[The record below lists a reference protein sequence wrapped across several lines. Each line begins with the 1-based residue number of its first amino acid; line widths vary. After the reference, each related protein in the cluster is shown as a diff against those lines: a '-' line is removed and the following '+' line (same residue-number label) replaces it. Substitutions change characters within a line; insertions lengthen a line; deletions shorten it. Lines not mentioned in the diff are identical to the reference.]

1 MAVALNMLSSCVC
14 VTCNFDKICFFAP
27 ADDSSNKIFILEA
40 THITPDSTASN
51 DYVPVRN
58 HKVHG
63 EDTDVSAERRTT
75 GIHEDRF
82 GMAERIDRPRHVFGT
97 EYGNPEE
104 RSTRGQLST
113 HRCEWRHTP
122 CHPMRRCLL

>member
-63 EDTDVSAERRTT
+63 RIPMFQLNEGLLAFMRIGSGWRRESTDLGTSSGPNMAIQKSGALVVS
-75 GIHEDRF
+75 
-82 GMAERIDRPRHVFGT
+82 
-97 EYGNPEE
+97 
-104 RSTRGQLST
+104 
-113 HRCEWRHTP
+113 C
-122 CHPMRRCLL
+122 